1 MQHLQKTGGGGLL
14 AVPYR
19 VSATKIISG
28 ESPRI
33 GDRSKSPYSAATLKP
48 QRASRCS
55 TSNRKKYRSGQAN
68 TSLSWRP
75 SRCLMEKIISTSFR
89 CSARWNAVTLSL
101 MRTRLP
107 SAVSYSVSG
116 TSRMCTG
123 SCMRSASVWRKMF
136 ANALQAI
143 HLLPHFQQVLEW
155 PKRNDNQPEFFAEVE
170 PRHVPL
176 HKVNTFPRFYAERRP
191 FFHRALQHAPGKIK
205 PGNPLSCFRQRHG
218 DSSCP
223 ATQL

>member
-1 MQHLQKTGGGGLL
+1 MERGHALADTHAPSVRGFIFSQLHLPHVHWIVHALG
-14 AVPYR
+14 
-19 VSATKIISG
+19 I
-28 ESPRI
+28 
-33 GDRSKSPYSAATLKP
+33 
-48 QRASRCS
+48 
-55 TSNRKKYRSGQAN
+55 
-68 TSLSWRP
+68 
-75 SRCLMEKIISTSFR
+75 
-89 CSARWNAVTLSL
+89 
-101 MRTRLP
+101 RLEHVQDQP
-107 SAVSYSVSG
+107 PAG
-116 TSRMCTG
+116 
-123 SCMRSASVWRKMF
+123 RKML
-136 ANALQAI
+136 AHALQAT